1 MKQNQMYVCGCGG
14 DKKCDC
20 MVEVITSCDTCADTS
35 PICCGEPMVLLEA
48 KTADQGKEKHVP
60 VVEKQEG
67 GYLVKVGD
75 VPHPMIEK
83 HWITLLNFAPKM
95 RFIENI
101 SRQTRNHKPFLLPMK
116 KYWKWFLL
124 QYSRVVGGVTEDFF
138 KL

>member
-60 VVEKQEG
+60 VIEKQDG

-83 HWITLLNFAPKM
+83 HWIT
-95 RFIENI
+95 FIELRTTNAVYRKYLQADQEPQAFFVTDEEVVEVVAYCNI
-101 SRQTRNHKPFLLPMK
+101 HGL
-116 KYWKWFLL
+116 W
-124 QYSRVVGGVTEDFF
+124 VA
-138 KL
+138 